1 MRKPHPTRRRSFA
14 AARRNAAARGRAR
27 TTAAKEE
34 LRARILSEAMAL
46 FVAEG
51 YTGFSM
57 RKLAHR
63 LRYSATTLY
72 GYFKN
77 KDELLLAVID
87 QGYDLARS
95 RLTVRG
101 GDPLEQLHA
110 IAGAYF
116 DFAFENPALY
126 ELMFIHR
133 PGRVFEQT
141 KDVVRARLGI
151 LEQIV
156 DAALKA
162 PPLAQFDE
170 ATVRHTIEVF
180 WATLH
185 GLVSLA
191 LSVPIFDEPRARR
204 NLAFLLGLVAPFAQ
218 RYT

>member
-1 MRKPHPTRRRSFA
+1 MQRRQPARRRSLVA
-14 AARRNAAARGRAR
+14 TRRKTARGRAR

-34 LRARILSEAMAL
+34 LRARILREAMAL

-72 GYFKN
+72 GYFTN
-77 KDELLLAVID
+77 KDDLLLAVIE

-95 RLTVRG
+95 RLTVRE
-101 GDPLEQLHA
+101 GDPLEQLQA
-110 IAGAYF
+110 LANAYF
-116 DFAFENPALY
+116 DFAFENPVLY

-133 PGRVFEQT
+133 PGRVFDQT
-141 KDVVRARLGI
+141 RDVVRDRLVI
-151 LEQIV
+151 LKQIV
-156 DAALKA
+156 DAALVT

-170 ATVRHTIEVF
+170 PTVRHTTEVF
-180 WATLH
+180 WAALH

-191 LSVPIFDEPRARR
+191 LTVPVFNERWARN
-204 NLAFLLGLVAPFAQ
+204 NLAFLLGLVAPFA
-218 RYT
+218 RGRA